1 MNPAKLKVISNKWRL
16 QIGSTQV
23 QSGSKNGTMKKEIRT
38 SKLLQTSSATIVEAK
53 DIMPENVRRRHN
65 LEHLVAKVAKEA
77 RLVAKVAK
85 AAKEEEEEKPVL
97 YL

>member
-1 MNPAKLKVISNKWRL
+1 MSPAKLKVISNKWRL

-38 SKLLQTSSATIVEAK
+38 SKLLQTSSATTVEAK

-77 RLVAKVAK
+77 RLVAK